1 MTNQIKIAVIGV
13 GRWGVHLLRNFL
25 VHPRVSVVAVVDP
38 HPERLV
44 AVKQQ
49 FNLDKNIILTTQ
61 WQDLKQVPG
70 LTAVAIATPATTHY
84 ALIQDALQQGY
95 HVLAEKPLTLDP
107 AECWQLCQLA
117 EQHHLILMVDHTYL
131 FHPAVERGQTV
142 VQAGK
147 LGDLRYGYATR
158 THLGPVRQDVDALW
172 DLAIHDIAIFNTWL
186 GQLPVKVQATS
197 TVWLQGEERSGTQ
210 GPHVSVGAGSRREA
224 GRSCSV
230 SQRSSVGISNEE
242 FGDSTLAL
250 AQPLVEK
257 RGEAQQGLG
266 EMGKVGVPC
275 GDKGRWGDGE
285 KISPHHPIAPSPDA
299 SNAPYP
305 CAPLS
310 QGLADLVWLTL
321 TYPDNFQAYIHL
333 CWLNPDKQRRL
344 GIVGSLGSLIFDEMS
359 RLSPLTL
366 LHGEFEQ
373 QGNLFIPVNQ
383 SQVMLELEPGEPLGR
398 VCDRFVVSILN
409 NTPSEVSSGWVG
421 AQLVE
426 ILAALSLSLKEGG
439 KPVFLNDGQQ
449 SKLTIKK

>member
-25 VHPRVSVVAVVDP
+25 AHPQVSVIAVVDP

-49 FNLDKNIILTTQ
+49 FSLDENVILTTQ

-107 AECWQLCQLA
+107 VECRELCQLA

-172 DLAIHDIAIFNTWL
+172 DLAIHDIAIFNAWL
-186 GQLPVKVQATS
+186 GQSPVKVQATG
-197 TVWLQGEERSGTQ
+197 TVWLQEGGE
-210 GPHVSVGAGSRREA
+210 
-224 GRSCSV
+224 
-230 SQRSSVGISNEE
+230 QRSREKSERRLPPLAKPAEGIGTSEGAEE
-242 FGDSTLAL
+242 KKNMNS
-250 AQPLVEK
+250 PL
-257 RGEAQQGLG
+257 
-266 EMGKVGVPC
+266 P
-275 GDKGRWGDGE
+275 
-285 KISPHHPIAPSPDA
+285 
-299 SNAPYP
+299 
-305 CAPLS
+305 

-359 RLSPLTL
+359 RSSPLTL

-373 QGNLFIPVNQ
+373 QGNQFIPVNQ
-383 SQVMLELEPGEPLGR
+383 SQVMLELEPGEPLQR

-409 NTPSEVSSGWVG
+409 NTPPEVSSGWVG
-421 AQLVE
+421 TQLVE
-426 ILAALSLSLKEGG
+426 ILAALTVSLREGG
-439 KPVFLNDGQQ
+439 KPVFLNEC
-449 SKLTIKK
+449 STNFSLP